1 MVNRR
6 LRTTM
11 AIALAWT
18 GAGILRA
25 AEKLPK
31 GTMNP

>member
-1 MVNRR
+1 VNRR
-6 LRTTM
+6 LRTKL
-11 AIALAWT
+11 AIGLAWT

-25 AEKLPK
+25 AEKLSK